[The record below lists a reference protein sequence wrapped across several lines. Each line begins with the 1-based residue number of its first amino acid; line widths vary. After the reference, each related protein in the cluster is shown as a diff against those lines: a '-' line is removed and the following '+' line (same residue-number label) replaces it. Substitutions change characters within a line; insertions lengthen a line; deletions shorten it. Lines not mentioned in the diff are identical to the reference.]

1 MIYPISA
8 IHTGAP
14 GAAGAGI
21 LPAARSA
28 GERCRPGGE
37 AATLH
42 L

>member
-1 MIYPISA
+1 MIYLISA

-14 GAAGAGI
+14 GGAGI